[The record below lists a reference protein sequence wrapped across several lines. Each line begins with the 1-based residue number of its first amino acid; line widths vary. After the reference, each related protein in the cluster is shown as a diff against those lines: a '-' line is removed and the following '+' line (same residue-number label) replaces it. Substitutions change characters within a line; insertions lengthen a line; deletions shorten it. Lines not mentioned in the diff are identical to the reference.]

1 MTEGLWGGGGGAGIK
16 KVSIKTAT
24 VLLSFPH
31 GSPCVTRRLGRGEKR
46 SMQGMIHVR
55 GDGGRRTT
63 PFALPI
69 IPSCLLF
76 LFNLLGRIVSMNC
89 LLEPLLRR

>member
-1 MTEGLWGGGGGAGIK
+1 MALEDWGEG
-16 KVSIKTAT
+16 
-24 VLLSFPH
+24 
-31 GSPCVTRRLGRGEKR
+31 KR
-46 SMQGMIHVR
+46 EYAGMIHVR

-76 LFNLLGRIVSMNC
+76 LSNLLGRILSMNC
-89 LLEPLLRR
+89 

>member
-1 MTEGLWGGGGGAGIK
+1 MGGGGGGAGIK

-24 VLLSFPH
+24 VL
-31 GSPCVTRRLGRGEKR
+31 R

>member
-1 MTEGLWGGGGGAGIK
+1 
-16 KVSIKTAT
+16 
-24 VLLSFPH
+24 
-31 GSPCVTRRLGRGEKR
+31 
-46 SMQGMIHVR
+46 MIHVR

-76 LFNLLGRIVSMNC
+76 LFNLLGRIVSRGSQWGVGFYGYRLKFWLFNGYR
-89 LLEPLLRR
+89 LIFSSYG

>member
-1 MTEGLWGGGGGAGIK
+1 MGGGVRYQK
-16 KVSIKTAT
+16 
-24 VLLSFPH
+24 SFNKNRH
-31 GSPCVTRRLGRGEKR
+31 CVTLFSPWISLCHKETGERGKR
-46 SMQGMIHVR
+46 SMQQMIHVR

-69 IPSCLLF
+69 IPLCLLF

>member
-1 MTEGLWGGGGGAGIK
+1 MTEGLWGGGGGGAGIK

-31 GSPCVTRRLGRGEKR
+31 LSPCVTRRLGRGEKR

-55 GDGGRRTT
+55 GDGGSKENHTLC
-63 PFALPI
+63 PSHYPLVLI
-69 IPSCLLF
+69 IF
-76 LFNLLGRIVSMNC
+76 V
-89 LLEPLLRR
+89 